1 MDNTHIRDC
10 FIRAVHAF
18 KNRPPMLKQVFHDA
32 AVYKNQGVLS
42 DSDMKML
49 KTLSSHHEVL
59 RRVDFSK
66 QF

>member
-18 KNRPPMLKQVFHDA
+18 KNRPPMLRQVFHDA

-42 DSDMKML
+42 DADMKML
-49 KTLSSHHEVL
+49 KTLSSHHDVL